1 MENGLKKLV
10 DLGASAIHR
19 AYILGTKCQDS
30 IATMHAHRAIIV
42 TLEALGLTDEAV
54 DALLERKAAVV
65 PLVYGELPLHHMHY
79 HHPHSG
85 YFLVK
90 SLAAVRLD
98 KPMEDKPC
106 A

>member
-30 IATMHAHRAIIV
+30 VATMHAHRAIIV

-54 DALLERKAAVV
+54 DALLAGQAAVV
-65 PLVYGELPLHHMHY
+65 PLGGVNHVYGQDGEDGWKDI
-79 HHPHSG
+79 SEI
-85 YFLVK
+85 
-90 SLAAVRLD
+90 RLD
-98 KPMEDKPC
+98 KPVEDT
-106 A
+106 